1 MAKKPGPPVSSL
13 RAPGLPEHRRNP
25 RDVIY
30 EAMARGGESFGAP
43 FRQGLA
49 SLTEQVVQRFK
60 QRSFFGFETLDRGA
74 DAAPGNGGEGEAP
87 TRNKFTRYG
96 AAPFR
101 GPYKK
106 PPR

>member
-1 MAKKPGPPVSSL
+1 MAKKPESPTA
-13 RAPGLPEHRRNP
+13 APKVAVLPEHRRHS

-30 EAMARGGESFGAP
+30 EAMARGGASFGAP

-60 QRSFFGFETLDRGA
+60 QRSFFGFETLERT
-74 DAAPGNGGEGEAP
+74 PHGEGEAKAEP
-87 TRNKFTRYG
+87 RNKFTQYG

-101 GPYKK
+101 GPHKK

>member
-1 MAKKPGPPVSSL
+1 MAKKPGPPASSS

-60 QRSFFGFETLDRGA
+60 QRSFFGFETLERDT
-74 DAAPGNGGEGEAP
+74 DVAPGTEAEGP

-101 GPYKK
+101 GPHKK

>member
-1 MAKKPGPPVSSL
+1 MAKKPPPPEPAAT
-13 RAPGLPEHRRNP
+13 RPELPEHRRKS

-30 EAMARGGESFGAP
+30 EAMARGGASFGAP

-49 SLTEQVVQRFK
+49 SLTEGVVRRLK
-60 QRSFFGFETLDRGA
+60 QRSFFGFETLERD
-74 DAAPGNGGEGEAP
+74 GGGGDDQAP

-96 AAPFR
+96 AAPYR

-106 PPR
+106 TPR